1 MFKKL
6 ALASLMVFV
15 FSQPLAQVS
24 LSTAGGT
31 TGGAVTSSPI
41 SNSTVGAISN
51 TNSTGASTATVGNLT
66 TGQSNSTVGNLS
78 TGASTSSVGNLTTG
92 ASSVG
97 NTTTG
102 ASTSSVGNLTTGA
115 SSVGNTTT
123 GASTSSVGSQTT
135 GASTSS
141 GNSSGNTT
149 ITSNYTAPKIP
160 VATAVAPSNFPTA
173 PCMGSSSIGGSAV
186 LFGFSAGSSWE
197 ATECMT
203 FEAARSFDQAGMHD
217 DALAIKC
224 TSKYSAAAPS
234 CIKLKQQELQAQQQA
249 LVQQSEYDLTK
260 PANINLIKGIYSETI
275 DPVTGFIT
283 IIDTRDSRSRIGA
296 IR

>member
-24 LSTAGGT
+24 VSTAGGT

-51 TNSTGASTATVGNLT
+51 TNSTGASTATVGSLT
-66 TGQSNSTVGNLS
+66 TGQSNSTVGAISNS
-78 TGASTSSVGNLTTG
+78 NS
-92 ASSVG
+92 
-97 NTTTG
+97 
-102 ASTSSVGNLTTGA
+102 
-115 SSVGNTTT
+115 T

-249 LVQQSEYDLTK
+249 LVQQSAYDLTK

-283 IIDTRDSRSRIGA
+283 IIDTRDSRSRIGV

>member
-6 ALASLMVFV
+6 ALASLTVLVFRAS
-15 FSQPLAQVS
+15 FGQVS
-24 LSTAGGT
+24 ISTDGGT

-41 SNSTVGAISN
+41 SNSVS
-51 TNSTGASTATVGNLT
+51 
-66 TGQSNSTVGNLS
+66 
-78 TGASTSSVGNLTTG
+78 
-92 ASSVG
+92 
-97 NTTTG
+97 TTG
-102 ASTSSVGNLTTGA
+102 ASTSQGGAGGSVGAISTGA
-115 SSVGNTTT
+115 SSSTGGSNSMTTGTTSNVT
-123 GASTSSVGSQTT
+123 GASTSTA

-141 GNSSGNTT
+141 GNTSGNTT
-149 ITSNYTAPKIP
+149 ITSNYIAPKIP

-234 CIKLKQQELQAQQQA
+234 CIKLKQQEQQAQIPV
-249 LVQQSEYDLTK
+249 VQQLQFDQPKPEYV
-260 PANINLIKGIYSETI
+260 NLIKGIYSETI
-275 DPVTGFIT
+275 DPITGFIT
-283 IIDTRDSRSRIGA
+283 IIDTRETRGRIA
-296 IR
+296 IAR

>member
-24 LSTAGGT
+24 VSTDGGT

-51 TNSTGASTATVGNLT
+51 TNSTGASTATVGSLT
-66 TGQSNSTVGNLS
+66 TGQSNSTVGAISNS
-78 TGASTSSVGNLTTG
+78 NS
-92 ASSVG
+92 
-97 NTTTG
+97 
-102 ASTSSVGNLTTGA
+102 
-115 SSVGNTTT
+115 T

-249 LVQQSEYDLTK
+249 LVQQSAYDLTK

-283 IIDTRDSRSRIGA
+283 IIDTRDSRSRIGV
-296 IR
+296 IRSCVL

>member
-6 ALASLMVFV
+6 ALASLTVLVFRIS
-15 FSQPLAQVS
+15 FGQVS
-24 LSTAGGT
+24 VSTDGGT

-41 SNSTVGAISN
+41 SNSVST
-51 TNSTGASTATVGNLT
+51 TGASTSQGGAG
-66 TGQSNSTVGNLS
+66 GSVGNLS
-78 TGASTSSVGNLTTG
+78 TGASTSAGGTSNATG
-92 ASSVG
+92 G
-97 NTTTG
+97 K
-102 ASTSSVGNLTTGA
+102 
-115 SSVGNTTT
+115 
-123 GASTSSVGSQTT
+123 
-135 GASTSS
+135 STSS
-141 GNSSGNTT
+141 GNISGNTT

-234 CIKLKQQELQAQQQA
+234 CIKLKQQEQQAQTP
-249 LVQQSEYDLTK
+249 LVQQPQYDQPK
-260 PANINLIKGIYSETI
+260 PGYENLIKGIYSETI
-275 DPVTGFIT
+275 DPITGFIT
-283 IIDTRDSRSRIGA
+283 IIDTRETRGRIA
-296 IR
+296 IAR

>member
-6 ALASLMVFV
+6 ALASLTVLVFRIS
-15 FSQPLAQVS
+15 FGQVS
-24 LSTAGGT
+24 VSTDGGT

-41 SNSTVGAISN
+41 SNSVS
-51 TNSTGASTATVGNLT
+51 
-66 TGQSNSTVGNLS
+66 
-78 TGASTSSVGNLTTG
+78 
-92 ASSVG
+92 
-97 NTTTG
+97 TTG
-102 ASTSSVGNLTTGA
+102 ASTSQGGAGGSVGAISTGA
-115 SSVGNTTT
+115 SSSTGGSNSMTTGTTSNVT
-123 GASTSSVGSQTT
+123 GASTSTA

-141 GNSSGNTT
+141 GNTSGNTT
-149 ITSNYTAPKIP
+149 ITSSYIAPKIP

-234 CIKLKQQELQAQQQA
+234 CIKLKQQDQQAQTP
-249 LVQQSEYDLTK
+249 LVQQPQYDQPK
-260 PANINLIKGIYSETI
+260 PGYENLIKGIYSETI
-275 DPVTGFIT
+275 DPITGFIT
-283 IIDTRDSRSRIGA
+283 IIDTRETRGRI
-296 IR
+296 R

>member
-24 LSTAGGT
+24 VSTAGGT

-51 TNSTGASTATVGNLT
+51 TNSTGASTAT
-66 TGQSNSTVGNLS
+66 
-78 TGASTSSVGNLTTG
+78 
-92 ASSVG
+92 
-97 NTTTG
+97 
-102 ASTSSVGNLTTGA
+102 VGNLTTGA

-224 TSKYSAAAPS
+224 TSKYSAVAPS

-283 IIDTRDSRSRIGA
+283 IIDTRDSRSSIGA

>member
-24 LSTAGGT
+24 VSTAGGT

-51 TNSTGASTATVGNLT
+51 TNSTGAST
-66 TGQSNSTVGNLS
+66 
-78 TGASTSSVGNLTTG
+78 SSVGNLTTG

-97 NTTTG
+97 
-102 ASTSSVGNLTTGA
+102 SQ
-115 SSVGNTTT
+115 TT

-249 LVQQSEYDLTK
+249 LVQQSEYDLTN
-260 PANINLIKGIYSETI
+260 PSNINLIKGIYSESI

-283 IIDTRDSRSRIGA
+283 IIDTRDSRSRIGV

>member
-6 ALASLMVFV
+6 ALASCTFFV
-15 FSQPLAQVS
+15 FHASFGQVS
-24 LSTAGGT
+24 ISTDGGT

-41 SNSTVGAISN
+41 SNSVSTIGSL
-51 TNSTGASTATVGNLT
+51 TTGASTSQGGAGGLGGTSNAT
-66 TGQSNSTVGNLS
+66 TGASTSQGGTSSATTGASTSQGGSVGAVS
-78 TGASTSSVGNLTTG
+78 TGASTSAGGTSNSTG
-92 ASSVG
+92 GKSS
-97 NTTTG
+97 
-102 ASTSSVGNLTTGA
+102 
-115 SSVGNTTT
+115 
-123 GASTSSVGSQTT
+123 
-135 GASTSS
+135 SS

-160 VATAVAPSNFPTA
+160 VATAIAPSNFPTA

-203 FEAARSFDQAGMHD
+203 FEAARSFDQAGMHE

-234 CIKLKQQELQAQQQA
+234 CIKLKQQEQQAISPLAQQPQYDA
-249 LVQQSEYDLTK
+249 PKLV
-260 PANINLIKGIYSETI
+260 NVNRIKGVYSETI

-283 IIDTRDSRSRIGA
+283 IIDTRDSRGRISA
-296 IR
+296 TQ

>member
-6 ALASLMVFV
+6 ALASLTVLVFRTA
-15 FSQPLAQVS
+15 FGQVS
-24 LSTAGGT
+24 ISTNGGT
-31 TGGAVTSSPI
+31 TGGAITSTPI
-41 SNSTVGAISN
+41 SNSVS
-51 TNSTGASTATVGNLT
+51 
-66 TGQSNSTVGNLS
+66 
-78 TGASTSSVGNLTTG
+78 
-92 ASSVG
+92 
-97 NTTTG
+97 TTG
-102 ASTSSVGNLTTGA
+102 ASTSTAGA
-115 SSVGNTTT
+115 SS
-123 GASTSSVGSQTT
+123 
-135 GASTSS
+135 SS
-141 GNSSGNTT
+141 GNTSGNTT

-234 CIKLKQQELQAQQQA
+234 CIKLKQQEQQAQIPI
-249 LVQQSEYDLTK
+249 VQQLQFDQPKPEYV
-260 PANINLIKGIYSETI
+260 NLIKGIYSETI
-275 DPVTGFIT
+275 DPTTGFIT
-283 IIDTRDSRSRIGA
+283 IIDTRETRGRIA
-296 IR
+296 ITR

>member
-1 MFKKL
+1 MFNKL

-24 LSTAGGT
+24 VSTDGGT

-51 TNSTGASTATVGNLT
+51 TNSTGASTATVGSLT
-66 TGQSNSTVGNLS
+66 TGQSNSTVGAISNS
-78 TGASTSSVGNLTTG
+78 NS
-92 ASSVG
+92 
-97 NTTTG
+97 
-102 ASTSSVGNLTTGA
+102 
-115 SSVGNTTT
+115 T

>member
-6 ALASLMVFV
+6 ALASLTALVFHTS
-15 FSQPLAQVS
+15 FGQVS
-24 LSTAGGT
+24 ISTDGGT
-31 TGGAVTSSPI
+31 TGGAITSTPV
-41 SNSTVGAISN
+41 SNSVSTIGNI
-51 TNSTGASTATVGNLT
+51 STGASTSQGGAG
-66 TGQSNSTVGNLS
+66 GSVGNLS
-78 TGASTSSVGNLTTG
+78 TGASTSTGGSVGNLSTG
-92 ASSVG
+92 SSTSQGGAGGSVG
-97 NTTTG
+97 NLFTG
-102 ASTSSVGNLTTGA
+102 ASTSTGGTSNAAGGKSA
-115 SSVGNTTT
+115 STGNT
-123 GASTSSVGSQTT
+123 
-135 GASTSS
+135 
-141 GNSSGNTT
+141 SGNTT

-234 CIKLKQQELQAQQQA
+234 CIKLKQQEQQQA
-249 LVQQSEYDLTK
+249 QTTIVQKPQYDQPK
-260 PANINLIKGIYSETI
+260 PEHVNLIKGIYSETI
-275 DPVTGFIT
+275 DPMTGFIT
-283 IIDTRDSRSRIGA
+283 IIDTRETRGRIVIA
-296 IR
+296 R

>member
-24 LSTAGGT
+24 VSTDGGT
-31 TGGAVTSSPI
+31 TGGAITSSPI
-41 SNSTVGAISN
+41 SNSVSSVGS
-51 TNSTGASTATVGNLT
+51 
-66 TGQSNSTVGNLS
+66 LS
-78 TGASTSSVGNLTTG
+78 TGASTSQGG
-92 ASSVG
+92 AGGLGGTSSA
-97 NTTTG
+97 TTG
-102 ASTSSVGNLTTGA
+102 ASTSQGGSVGSL
-115 SSVGNTTT
+115 ST
-123 GASTSSVGSQTT
+123 GASTSAGGVSNATSG
-135 GASTSS
+135 GASSS
-141 GNSSGNTT
+141 GNTSGNTT

-249 LVQQSEYDLTK
+249 LVQQSAYDLTK
-260 PANINLIKGIYSETI
+260 PANINLIKGIYSEAI

-283 IIDTRDSRSRIGA
+283 IIDTRDSRSRIGV
-296 IR
+296 IW

>member
-15 FSQPLAQVS
+15 FCQPFAQVS
-24 LSTAGGT
+24 VSTDGGT
-31 TGGAVTSSPI
+31 TGGAVTSTPI
-41 SNSTVGAISN
+41 SNSV
-51 TNSTGASTATVGNLT
+51 
-66 TGQSNSTVGNLS
+66 
-78 TGASTSSVGNLTTG
+78 SS
-92 ASSVG
+92 A
-97 NTTTG
+97 TTG
-102 ASTSSVGNLTTGA
+102 ASTSAGGVSNATSGGA
-115 SSVGNTTT
+115 SSSGNT
-123 GASTSSVGSQTT
+123 
-135 GASTSS
+135 
-141 GNSSGNTT
+141 SGNTT
-149 ITSNYTAPKIP
+149 ITSNYTSPKIP

-234 CIKLKQQELQAQQQA
+234 CIKLKQQEQQAQIPV
-249 LVQQSEYDLTK
+249 VQQLQFDQPKPEYV
-260 PANINLIKGIYSETI
+260 NLIKGIYSETI
-275 DPVTGFIT
+275 DPITGFIT
-283 IIDTRDSRSRIGA
+283 IIDTRETRGRM
-296 IR
+296 R

>member
-6 ALASLMVFV
+6 ALASLTVLVFRAS
-15 FSQPLAQVS
+15 FGQVS
-24 LSTAGGT
+24 ISTDGGT
-31 TGGAVTSSPI
+31 TGGAITSTPI
-41 SNSTVGAISN
+41 SNSVSTIGN
-51 TNSTGASTATVGNLT
+51 LSTGASTSQGGAG
-66 TGQSNSTVGNLS
+66 GSVGNLS
-78 TGASTSSVGNLTTG
+78 TGASTSAGGKSNATG
-92 ASSVG
+92 G
-97 NTTTG
+97 K
-102 ASTSSVGNLTTGA
+102 
-115 SSVGNTTT
+115 
-123 GASTSSVGSQTT
+123 
-135 GASTSS
+135 STSS
-141 GNSSGNTT
+141 GNISGNTT

-234 CIKLKQQELQAQQQA
+234 CIKLKKQEQQAQLP
-249 LVQQSEYDLTK
+249 LVQQLQYDQPKPEYV
-260 PANINLIKGIYSETI
+260 NFIKGIYSETI
-275 DPVTGFIT
+275 DPITGFIT
-283 IIDTRDSRSRIGA
+283 IIDTRETRGRIA
-296 IR
+296 IAR

>member
-24 LSTAGGT
+24 VSTDGGT

-41 SNSTVGAISN
+41 SNSVSSVGS
-51 TNSTGASTATVGNLT
+51 
-66 TGQSNSTVGNLS
+66 LS
-78 TGASTSSVGNLTTG
+78 TGASTSQGG
-92 ASSVG
+92 AGGLGGTSSA
-97 NTTTG
+97 TTG
-102 ASTSSVGNLTTGA
+102 ASTSQGGSVGSL
-115 SSVGNTTT
+115 ST
-123 GASTSSVGSQTT
+123 GASTSAGGVSNATSG
-135 GASTSS
+135 GASSS
-141 GNSSGNTT
+141 GNTSGNTT

-283 IIDTRDSRSRIGA
+283 IIDTRDSRSRIGV

>member
-6 ALASLMVFV
+6 ALASLTVLVFRAS
-15 FSQPLAQVS
+15 FGQVS
-24 LSTAGGT
+24 ISTDGGT
-31 TGGAVTSSPI
+31 TGGAITSTPI
-41 SNSTVGAISN
+41 SNSVSTTGASTSQGGAGGSVG
-51 TNSTGASTATVGNLT
+51 TLSTGASTSAG
-66 TGQSNSTVGNLS
+66 GSVGNLS
-78 TGASTSSVGNLTTG
+78 TGASTSQGGAGGSVGNL
-92 ASSVG
+92 S
-97 NTTTG
+97 TG
-102 ASTSSVGNLTTGA
+102 ASTSAGGTSNATGGKSA
-115 SSVGNTTT
+115 
-123 GASTSSVGSQTT
+123 
-135 GASTSS
+135 SS
-141 GNSSGNTT
+141 GNTSGNTT

-234 CIKLKQQELQAQQQA
+234 CIKLKQQEQQAQIPV
-249 LVQQSEYDLTK
+249 VQQLQFDQPKSRYE
-260 PANINLIKGIYSETI
+260 NLIKGIYSETI
-275 DPVTGFIT
+275 DPITGFIT
-283 IIDTRDSRSRIGA
+283 IIDTRETRGRI
-296 IR
+296 R

>member
-24 LSTAGGT
+24 VSTDGGT

-51 TNSTGASTATVGNLT
+51 TNSTGASTATVGSLT
-66 TGQSNSTVGNLS
+66 TGQSNSTVGAIS
-78 TGASTSSVGNLTTG
+78 
-92 ASSVG
+92 
-97 NTTTG
+97 NTN
-102 ASTSSVGNLTTGA
+102 S
-115 SSVGNTTT
+115 T

-249 LVQQSEYDLTK
+249 LVQQSAYDLTK

-283 IIDTRDSRSRIGA
+283 IIDTRDSRSRIGV